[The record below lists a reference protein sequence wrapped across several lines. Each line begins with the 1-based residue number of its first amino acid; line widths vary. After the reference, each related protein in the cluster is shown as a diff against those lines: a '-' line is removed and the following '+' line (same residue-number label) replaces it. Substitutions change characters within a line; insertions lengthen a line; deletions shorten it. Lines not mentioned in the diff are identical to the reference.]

1 MTPPRTTRRRSL
13 LAPPGTRTVSAALAF
28 TIAAAVAGGSVAA
41 TLAAPP
47 VAAAAVPFEPG
58 DVAYAEDFDAVADG
72 ALPEGWDAVAGEW
85 AVADGRLVGEP
96 SSIGR
101 ITFGPH
107 LENYRFEATV
117 RFDQVNNAGRWL
129 APILDIS
136 PDGSVPWWQA
146 AMRSG
151 TTASNGIELATRT
164 AANAWSVPY
173 TASAPTDAGV
183 GNDVEIAI
191 EVQGNDAT
199 WIFDGQEVLEGRIDR
214 SDDGVLGFA
223 ADGARVSIDDVVV
236 TELAPKP
243 VVNDDGELPA
253 TAAHRGY
260 SSVTPEN
267 SLAAYAAAMRTGAE
281 FVEID
286 VHTTADGVPV
296 VMHDQTVDRTTNGT
310 GDVALL
316 DAGYLAGLEAGSFFS
331 PAFAEQPVPAFAD
344 ILDLMGTGSSDLLLE
359 IKGPETRAEVDRV
372 IDMITAAGLEDRVVV
387 QSFDENVLRYAHD
400 KAPQIPLGLLRG
412 SLDADAVATAEAL
425 HATYYNPSAGALRT
439 RPSVVQDL
447 NAAGVGVFVWT
458 VDSAADWA
466 ELADLGVEGVITNRA
481 GEHVGWTAAR
491 EQAAGDQPE
500 EPEAPGLLA
509 ALAGLDLSTGQAQ
522 QLFSALHDEDW
533 DRLARVVTRHVGDA
547 EQRDALLAEVDALR
561 S

>member
-13 LAPPGTRTVSAALAF
+13 LSPPGTRTVSAALAF

-58 DVAYAEDFDAVADG
+58 DVAYTEDFDSVADG
-72 ALPEGWDAVAGEW
+72 ALPEGWDAVTGEW

-117 RFDQVNNAGRWL
+117 RFDQVNNAGRWM

-146 AMRSG
+146 AMRSQ

-164 AANAWSVPY
+164 AANSWSVPY

-236 TELAPKP
+236 TELAPRP

-267 SLAAYAAAMRTGAE
+267 SLAAYAAAMKTGAE
-281 FVEID
+281 YVEID

-316 DAGYLAGLEAGSFFS
+316 DVGYLAGLEAGSFFS
-331 PAFAEQPVPAFAD
+331 PAFAEQPVPTFAD
-344 ILDLMGTGSSDLLLE
+344 VLDLMGTGSSDLLLE
-359 IKGPETRAEVDRV
+359 IKGPETREEVDRV
-372 IDMITAAGLEDRVVV
+372 IDMILDAGVEDRVVL
-387 QSFDENVLRYAHD
+387 QSFDENALRYAHD

-412 SLDADAVATAEAL
+412 SLDADPVATAEAL

-466 ELADLGVEGVITNRA
+466 ELAELGVEGVITNRA

-491 EQAAGDQPE
+491 EQAGDRPE
-500 EPEAPGLLA
+500 EPKAHGLLA

-522 QLFSALHDEDW
+522 QLFSALHGEDW
-533 DRLARVVTRHVGDA
+533 DRLARVVTKHVDDA
-547 EQRDALLAEVDALR
+547 EQRDALLAEIEALR